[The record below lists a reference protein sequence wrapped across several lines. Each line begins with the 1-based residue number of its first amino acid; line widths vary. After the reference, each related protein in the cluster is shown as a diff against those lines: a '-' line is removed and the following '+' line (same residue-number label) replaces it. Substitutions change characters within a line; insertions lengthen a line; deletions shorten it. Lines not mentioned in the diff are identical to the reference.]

1 MVKETELL
9 NDELS
14 KNFEEQIPFYGVLHV
29 VSRALTKIN
38 EGRIKIIEGCR
49 ELSDVCEKDDLS
61 FLSLMATKLS
71 PERAAEITN
80 ALQSRGLLYEAGES
94 VPPPSSESAPA
105 VAAIPLPMAEERKPK
120 RRGKPLKDLF
130 REATISAKWMLLCK
144 EFFAPH
150 MNDEIDSSLSNR
162 VLQRFAWFLSVWQEA
177 DLLVTQ
183 IFSPA
188 IRFLKSL
195 GFRLGI
201 GFQTC
206 NNALREI
213 FARREDYQ
221 DAKSEV
227 LAFCMAHA

>member
-1 MVKETELL
+1 MTYITEELL
-9 NDELS
+9 NDESIKKKLT
-14 KNFEEQIPFYGVLHV
+14 ERMQQLG
-29 VSRALTKIN
+29 RALCKVK
-38 EGRIKIIEGCR
+38 EGWSKLKEGCS
-49 ELSDVCEKDDLS
+49 ELSEVLEDDDLS
-61 FLSLMATKLS
+61 FAPSMAAKIS
-71 PERAAEITN
+71 PELAAEITN
-80 ALQSRGLLYEAGES
+80 ALQSRGLLYEASES

-130 REATISAKWMLLCK
+130 REATTSAKWMMLCR

>member
-1 MVKETELL
+1 MKCITEELL
-9 NDELS
+9 NERMKQLGRALHKVKEGWSKLKEGCSELS
-14 KNFEEQIPFYGVLHV
+14 EVL
-29 VSRALTKIN
+29 
-38 EGRIKIIEGCR
+38 E
-49 ELSDVCEKDDLS
+49 DDDLS
-61 FLSLMATKLS
+61 FAPSMAAKIS
-71 PERAAEITN
+71 PELAAEITN
-80 ALQSRGLLYEAGES
+80 ALQSRGLLYEGGES
-94 VPPPSSESAPA
+94 VPSPSSELAPA
-105 VAAIPLPMAEERKPK
+105 VVSIPLPMAEERKPK

-130 REATISAKWMLLCK
+130 REASISAKWMLLCR

-201 GFQTC
+201 DFQTC
-206 NNALREI
+206 TNALRNI

-227 LAFCMAHA
+227 LAFCMAHAW